1 MKKWNLVY
9 KIKNKKLN
17 LKNEDLLRIL
27 LLNRGIKTR
36 TEIEN
41 FLNPD
46 LSKISVQSVGINALQ
61 LQKSVKRIHQ
71 AIKNQEQIII
81 FGDYDVDGICGSAIL
96 WETLNNLGA
105 KVLPYIPKRAEEGY
119 GLSLAGISNLKSQIS
134 NISLI
139 ITVDNGIVANEAVEF
154 AKKQGIDII
163 ITDHHAP
170 AKKLPKAHSI
180 VHTTSICGAAVA
192 YVLCNKLR
200 WGPVFSRQSHIAD
213 DARSTKLKSKLQPRS
228 LSESLYSNST
238 INSNYGNISAFSSS
252 AGELS
257 PSATPHVDNHL
268 ELVCLATIAD
278 LVPLANANRTL
289 VYFGLK
295 ALQKTKRPGLLALFK
310 SAAIEK
316 EDIGVYEIG
325 HIIAPR
331 LNAMGRLED
340 AMDSLRLICT
350 KDIQRAQKLAKQL
363 SNTNLQRQEITA
375 NALDHAKGKAK
386 DKILKNLIFIADKS
400 YQQGVI
406 GLVAG
411 RLVEEYYLPS
421 IVISK
426 GEKYSK
432 ASARSVK
439 GFNII
444 DFLRKASDL
453 MVDLGGHPMAA
464 GFTVENTKLDL
475 LEKKIYELSA
485 KLLNKD
491 HLQRVLNIDLEL
503 PGNLISLETFEV
515 IQKLAP
521 FGMANSEPTFLT
533 KNLIVESLRIIGRD
547 GKHLKLNLKTQ
558 ISNLKFDAIAFGIGD
573 SHNLKIGDK
582 VEVVYTLDVNKW
594 NGNKNLQL
602 KVRDL
607 KKN

>member
-1 MKKWNLVY
+1 MKKWNLLSSA
-9 KIKNKKLN
+9 KIKTKENLLN
-17 LKNEDLLRIL
+17 IL
-27 LLNRGIKTR
+27 LENRNIKTKK
-36 TEIEN
+36 EKKA

-46 LSKISVQSVGINALQ
+46 LSRITVQSVEINTSQ
-61 LQKSVKRIHQ
+61 LQKSVKRIYQ

-81 FGDYDVDGICGSAIL
+81 FGDYDVDGICGTGVL

-105 KVLPYIPKRAEEGY
+105 KVLPYIPSRFDEGY
-119 GLSLAGISNLKSQIS
+119 GLSEKGIKNLKLKIK
-134 NISLI
+134 NCSLI
-139 ITVDNGIVANEAVEF
+139 ITVDNGIVANEAVDF
-154 AKKQGIDII
+154 AKKQGIDVI

-252 AGELS
+252 ASELS
-257 PSATPHVDNHL
+257 PSVTPHVDAHL

-278 LVPLANANRTL
+278 LVPLVNANRTL

-350 KDIQRAQKLAKQL
+350 KDIRRAQKLAKQL
-363 SNTNLQRQEITA
+363 SDTNLQRQEITA
-375 NALDHAKGKAK
+375 TALDHAKGKAK

-432 ASARSVK
+432 ASARSVR

-444 DFLRKASDL
+444 EFLRKASDL

-547 GKHLKLNLKTQ
+547 GKHLK
-558 ISNLKFDAIAFGIGD
+558 IKFSIYNFQFSIEGIAFGIGD

-582 VEVVYTLDVNKW
+582 VDVVYTLDVNEW
-594 NGNKNLQL
+594 NGAIKLQM
-602 KVRDL
+602 KIKDISI
-607 KKN
+607 